1 MRKYGKLR
9 EKIKSKFKTL
19 GEFAKAIGMSQCTI
33 SFKLNG
39 KVGWKQ
45 AEIEKICQLLD
56 IPMAEIYEYFFY
68 Q

>member
-9 EKIKSKFKTL
+9 EKIKSKYKTL
-19 GEFAKAIGMSQCTI
+19 GEFAKTVGISQSTL
-33 SFKLNG
+33 SLKLNG

-45 AEIEKICQLLD
+45 TEIEKVCQLLGISID
-56 IPMAEIYEYFFY
+56 EISEYFFY